1 MLALQKLKEYAATDR
16 TAIIHRGLPAAAFG
30 SYGWS
35 GEAVPNLTARMEALK
50 LGQPLPGLKIRFKP
64 SDAQLAEAR
73 QYGRDFAAAV
83 LK

>member
-1 MLALQKLKEYAATDR
+1 
-16 TAIIHRGLPAAAFG
+16 
-30 SYGWS
+30 
-35 GEAVPNLTARMEALK
+35 MEALK